1 MNKNSEKFANTA
13 VLRQLCGFGGRQSNL
28 GGVGSTVV
36 QEESHHVSGRA
47 LCLHLPP
54 LRRLRFRQLSIFS
67 SLSSKNIK
75 QHLKTPKKTPH
86 PRYPLNCTAWN
97 RTQTCPT
104 NYPTVHKPTNLNRP
118 SNQTC
123 PDYFRWIHE
132 DLRPWKESG
141 ITREMLEGAR
151 RPAHFRLIIV
161 DGKAYVEKHRKSI
174 QTRDL
179 FTVWGI
185 AQLLRLYPGRLPD
198 LEMMFDCD
206 DRPVIRSRDY
216 KGLMRAHRHCFGI
229 VLTGGSLDIVFPDW
243 SFWGWAETN
252 IRPWKHLLEDIKEGN
267 KRVKWEDR
275 VPLAYWKGNPHVAA
289 TRKDLLS
296 CNVSDQHN
304 WDTLLYIQDW
314 LKEFKEGYK
323 QSNLEDQCTHRYK
336 IYIEGW
342 AWSVS
347 EKYILACNSPTLY
360 VTPHYHDFFVRGMV
374 PQKHYWPIRDNNK
387 CKSLKFAVEWGNN
400 HTSKAKAI
408 GEASSH
414 YVQEDIKM
422 DYVYD
427 YMFHLLNEYA
437 KLLKF
442 KPIIP
447 PKAIELCPEVMAC
460 PADGVWKKFML
471 DSLEEAPSDTIPCTL
486 PPPYDPQAL
495 KAFLDGKFMKTKQVE
510 RWENE
515 YWGKQNSI
523 FLSLSSEN
531 REQYLK
537 TPKNYPLNCTA
548 WNRTQT
554 CPTNYPIVHK
564 PTNLSRP
571 SNQTCPD
578 YFRLVEGNQRRVQA
592 IKSRRSMHPQAKAM
606 GEASSHYVHE
616 DLKMDYVY
624 DYMFHLLN
632 EYAKLLKFKSTLPP
646 KAVELCPEVMA
657 CAAAGVWKKY
667 MLESLVE
674 APSDTIP
681 CTLPPPYDPQALK
694 AFLDGKFTKTKQ
706 VEGWENEYWD
716 KQNVKQ

>member
-1 MNKNSEKFANTA
+1 MKKNSEKFANTA

-28 GGVGSTVV
+28 GGVGERSFKKRATT
-36 QEESHHVSGRA
+36 SPAA
-47 LCLHLPP
+47 LCVFFSLLFAAFVFVSWFDH
-54 LRRLRFRQLSIFS
+54 SIFS

-141 ITREMLEGAR
+141 ITREMLEAAR

-216 KGLMRAHRHCFGI
+216 KGPSAGPPPLFRYCSD
-229 VLTGGSLDIVFPDW
+229 GGSLDIVFPDW

-442 KPIIP
+442 KPTIP
-447 PKAIELCPEVMAC
+447 PKAVELCPEVMAC

-495 KAFLDGKFMKTKQVE
+495 KAFLDGKFRKTKQVE

-515 YWGKQNSI
+515 YWDN
-523 FLSLSSEN
+523 
-531 REQYLK
+531 
-537 TPKNYPLNCTA
+537 
-548 WNRTQT
+548 
-554 CPTNYPIVHK
+554 
-564 PTNLSRP
+564 
-571 SNQTCPD
+571 
-578 YFRLVEGNQRRVQA
+578 
-592 IKSRRSMHPQAKAM
+592 
-606 GEASSHYVHE
+606 
-616 DLKMDYVY
+616 
-624 DYMFHLLN
+624 
-632 EYAKLLKFKSTLPP
+632 
-646 KAVELCPEVMA
+646 
-657 CAAAGVWKKY
+657 
-667 MLESLVE
+667 
-674 APSDTIP
+674 
-681 CTLPPPYDPQALK
+681 
-694 AFLDGKFTKTKQ
+694 
-706 VEGWENEYWD
+706 
-716 KQNVKQ
+716 QNVKQ